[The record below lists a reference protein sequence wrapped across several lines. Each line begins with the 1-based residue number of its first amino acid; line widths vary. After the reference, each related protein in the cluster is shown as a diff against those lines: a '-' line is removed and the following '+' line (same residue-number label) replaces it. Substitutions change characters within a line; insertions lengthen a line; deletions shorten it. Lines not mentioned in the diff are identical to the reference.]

1 MTSIP
6 FSTRSFPVNP
16 RISQEGD
23 QLQRIAFETL
33 FSRAI
38 LRVFSAPAFKRLVT
52 SFPVT
57 FFLNFFSL
65 QVKKARPFFRF
76 IGGRGQG
83 RPPSISGQTEISS
96 TSGLDLM
103 NFFMKELKY
112 NFFPCQRQGTPRR
125 HDETRTFSFV
135 FSIVSLR
142 TPRIKQVK
150 YSCQDR
156 R

>member
-1 MTSIP
+1 MMTSIP

-23 QLQRIAFETL
+23 QLQRMVFETL
-33 FSRAI
+33 FSRAS

-57 FFLNFFSL
+57 FFLNFFSS

-83 RPPSISGQTEISS
+83 RPPSISGQIEMSS
-96 TSGLDLM
+96 TSGLLLI

-125 HDETRTFSFV
+125 HDETKTFSFD
-135 FSIVSLR
+135 FSIFLFHV
-142 TPRIKQVK
+142 PRIKQGK
-150 YSCQDR
+150 YSCQA
-156 R
+156 